1 MVLCLTFA
9 SFALASSIFD
19 NNLLLLYL
27 TTLSW
32 MLNNFDFFSHSLA
45 DDTCSALK
53 DFQRNPQNNIL
64 QIILQSEKTKTSD
77 KTLEHIGHTVPNFIT
92 QVLLSII
99 SKKHGQELTY
109 ILLALLRQL
118 YFFRVF
124 DYQLNSKLTEIQGLG
139 LNDMRE
145 NSVGKICDPFS
156 SAPNYNFTP
165 DLCPKDIIPIEELKY
180 LSYKLQFTQHE

>member
-1 MVLCLTFA
+1 MVLWLTFA

-92 QVLLSII
+92 Q
-99 SKKHGQELTY
+99 
-109 ILLALLRQL
+109 
-118 YFFRVF
+118 
-124 DYQLNSKLTEIQGLG
+124 LNSKLTEIQGLG

-145 NSVGKICDPFS
+145 NSIGKICDPFS

>member
-1 MVLCLTFA
+1 MMQFELCKSLGYAIVYVANIVVVNVNVVLLTNGMVLCLTFA

-19 NNLLLLYL
+19 VN
-27 TTLSW
+27 
-32 MLNNFDFFSHSLA
+32 
-45 DDTCSALK
+45 DTCSALK

-92 QVLLSII
+92 
-99 SKKHGQELTY
+99 
-109 ILLALLRQL
+109 
-118 YFFRVF
+118 
-124 DYQLNSKLTEIQGLG
+124 QLNSKLTEIQGLG

>member
-1 MVLCLTFA
+1 
-9 SFALASSIFD
+9 
-19 NNLLLLYL
+19 
-27 TTLSW
+27 

-165 DLCPKDIIPIEELKY
+165 DLLIMQA
-180 LSYKLQFTQHE
+180 SYSHRLLCFSCIVWYVKPAAAPTPGQITGQVHPHQCSSTVAGCGRGD

>member
-92 QVLLSII
+92 Q
-99 SKKHGQELTY
+99 
-109 ILLALLRQL
+109 
-118 YFFRVF
+118 
-124 DYQLNSKLTEIQGLG
+124 LNSKLTEIQGLG